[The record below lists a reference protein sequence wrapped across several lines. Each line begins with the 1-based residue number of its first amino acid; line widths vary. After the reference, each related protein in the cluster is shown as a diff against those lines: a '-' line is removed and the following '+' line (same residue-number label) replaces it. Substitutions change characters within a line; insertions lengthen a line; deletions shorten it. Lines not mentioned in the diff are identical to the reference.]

1 MRVADLIRWMESS
14 LVVGSGEHAGENLT
28 LLGWEKKFLRGV
40 LAPGVQEGAVTVSRG
55 NGKSSLLGALA
66 AATLFGPDEFVIGGT
81 EVVIFAASF
90 TQAKV
95 IFETVLEFVDGSFE
109 DRSGFKV
116 NDNEQTARI
125 ENKANGCRVR
135 CMGSDSR
142 RAHGIR
148 RARLILGDEPSQWS
162 PQVGERT
169 YAALVTTIGKVPG
182 CRLVLLGTRPD
193 SETHFFAKALDGGAD
208 YSQVHAAR
216 PGDPPFR
223 WSTIRRANPS
233 VDHLPALAAAIRR
246 DRDKARRDPAMFS
259 AYAALRLNTGMS
271 DTPQS
276 HLLSAEEWTGIEG
289 DAPRSGPCVWGV
301 DLGGTRAQSAIAS
314 FWPESGRLEVV
325 AAFPT
330 HPDLHLR
337 GTRDGVNTLYLDCQ
351 RRGELVVLGE
361 HVVPVDQ
368 LLAEGLLRF
377 GRPAAVAADRWRQG
391 ELIDGLT
398 ATKIR
403 VPVDWRGQGYKDQGE
418 DTRTF
423 KVGCLDGKVTPV
435 VSLLAR
441 SALAAARTVVDPAG
455 NHKVVKVRQSAR
467 DDAAVAMVLAVSLG
481 LRKPPPVPRR
491 LRTALVG

>member
-1 MRVADLIRWMESS
+1 MRVADLICWMERT
-14 LVVGSGEHAGENLT
+14 LVVGSGEHAGEPIT
-28 LLGWEKKFLRGV
+28 LLSWERKFLRGV
-40 LAPGVQEGAVTVSRG
+40 LAPGVQEGAITISRA
-55 NGKSSLLGALA
+55 NGKSTLLGALA
-66 AATLFGPDEFVIGGT
+66 SATLFGPEEFVIRGT

-95 IFETVLEFVDGSFE
+95 IFETVLEFVDGAFE
-109 DRSGFKV
+109 DRSGFKI
-116 NDNEQTARI
+116 NDNEQTARV
-125 ENKANGCRVR
+125 ENKVNGCRVR

-148 RARLILGDEPSQWS
+148 RARLILGDEPAQWS

-208 YSQVHAAR
+208 YSQAHAAR

-259 AYAALRLNTGMS
+259 AYSALRLNTGTS

-276 HLLSAEEWTGIEG
+276 HLLSSEQWASIEG
-289 DAPRSGPCVWGV
+289 DVPRRGPCVWGV
-301 DLGGTRAQSAIAS
+301 DLGGTRAQSAIS
-314 FWPESGRLEVV
+314 SYWPETGRLEVM
-325 AAFPT
+325 AAFPAR
-330 HPDLHLR
+330 PDLRLR
-337 GTRDGVNTLYLDCQ
+337 GTRDGVDTVYVDCQ

-391 ELIDGLT
+391 ELLDGMAT
-398 ATKIR
+398 TKIR
-403 VPVDWRGQGYKDQGE
+403 VPVDWRGQGYRDQGA
-418 DTRTF
+418 DTRMF
-423 KVGCLDGKVTPV
+423 KVGCMDGQVTPM

-441 SALAAARTVVDPAG
+441 SALAAARTVVDPSG

-481 LRKPPPVPRR
+481 LRKPPPAPRR
-491 LRTALVG
+491 LRSVLAG